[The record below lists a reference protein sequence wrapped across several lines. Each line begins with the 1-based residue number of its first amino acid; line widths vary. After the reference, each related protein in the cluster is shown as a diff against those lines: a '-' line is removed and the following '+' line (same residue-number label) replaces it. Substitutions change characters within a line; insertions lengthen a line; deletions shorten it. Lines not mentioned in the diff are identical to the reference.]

1 MQLILSLAF
10 VLMMIVEK
18 ILRCRQSLGSQ
29 TNWATLNYWRK
40 KFLLL
45 SLILTLT
52 QNYVV
57 QLACRPDDRTLL

>member
-18 ILRCRQSLGSQ
+18 ILPCRQSSGRQ

-40 KFLLL
+40 KLLLL

-52 QNYVV
+52 QNYVA